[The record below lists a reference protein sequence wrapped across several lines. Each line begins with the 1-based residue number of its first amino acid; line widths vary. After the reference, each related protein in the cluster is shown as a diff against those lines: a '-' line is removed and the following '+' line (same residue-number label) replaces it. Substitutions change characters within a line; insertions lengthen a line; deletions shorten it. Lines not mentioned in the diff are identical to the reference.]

1 MSPQTIDY
9 QKVSGKLEQ
18 ETKKFTASL
27 EGNEEN
33 VIDVLRYIWELAF
46 LYDGYFYKPC
56 KYTVDG
62 VDENVEKLY
71 FLSFYN
77 TGEIWR
83 NCASTLVGADKDF
96 SGERTS
102 KYSEFR
108 NKGRA
113 SGLKILSKPK
123 YCMKSKMSVRREKT

>member
-1 MSPQTIDY
+1 MNITVEFETKFNIDRNIMSPQTIDY

-33 VIDVLRYIWELAF
+33 VIDVLRY

-62 VDENVEKLY
+62 VDENVEKY
-71 FLSFYN
+71 IFFLFITRVRY
-77 TGEIWR
+77 GETAQVLW
-83 NCASTLVGADKDF
+83 
-96 SGERTS
+96 
-102 KYSEFR
+102 
-108 NKGRA
+108 
-113 SGLKILSKPK
+113 
-123 YCMKSKMSVRREKT
+123 